1 VYKYDLVKRV
11 ARDQRLSQRVANDAI
26 TSALKVIR
34 ESLAEGK
41 TVTFPGFGTF
51 YTRRQPEGVVQHIQT
66 KEPLKIPARQVIG
79 FRVGTILKKSVR
91 NAKRQ
96 KTGPG
101 VRGLLKKAM
110 AKQH

>member
-1 VYKYDLVKRV
+1 MYKHDLVKRV

-41 TVTFPGFGTF
+41 AVTFPGFGKF
-51 YTRRQPEGVVQHIQT
+51 YTRMQPEGTVTHIKT
-66 KEPLKIPARQVIG
+66 KEPLKIPARQVVG
-79 FRVGTILKKSVR
+79 FRVGNILKKSVR

-96 KTGPG
+96 KTGSG